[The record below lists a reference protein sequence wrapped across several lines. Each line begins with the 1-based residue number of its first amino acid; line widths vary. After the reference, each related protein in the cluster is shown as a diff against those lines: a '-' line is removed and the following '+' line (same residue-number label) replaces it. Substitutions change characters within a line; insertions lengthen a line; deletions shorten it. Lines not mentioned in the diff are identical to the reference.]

1 MFESG
6 FLPVSGGHRIYYEKY
21 GRGRPAVILHGGP
34 GGAMNRRI
42 PKTFNLK
49 QWCVVLFDQRGCG
62 KSTPFGCL
70 VQNTT
75 WHLVDDIERL
85 REHFGFDSWFV
96 SGGSW
101 GTTLALAYAQTY
113 TSRVT
118 GLLLRGTC
126 FCDDASFRWL
136 YQKGGASEVYPD
148 AWKTYISVLPP
159 RLHDANWKTIARFYQ
174 KKLQGPDAMRY
185 ADAWSKWE
193 ANVSYFMPRRD
204 TTPNK
209 MTLSLAL
216 LENHY
221 FVHDCWLKKDQLL
234 KGLSKLR
241 HIPITMVHG
250 RYDMVCPISASFAI
264 KEALPHATLLVTPD
278 AGHAFSEPGTVRR
291 YTQSA
296 KRMRR
301 RWPKGHVQTR
311 KQRNER
317 VDRNGPGHA
326 TTGPQ

>member
-34 GGAMNRRI
+34 GGALSRNI

-49 QWCVVLFDQRGCG
+49 QWCVILFDQRGCG
-62 KSTPFGCL
+62 KSTPFGSL

-75 WHLVDDIERL
+75 WDLVEDIERL

-101 GTTLALAYAQTY
+101 GTTLALAYAQTH

-136 YQKGGASEVYPD
+136 YQKGGASEIYPD
-148 AWKTYISVLPP
+148 AWKTYLSVLPP
-159 RLHDANWKTIARFYQ
+159 RLHDAHWKTIARLYQ
-174 KKLQGPDAMRY
+174 KKLRGPDAMRY
-185 ADAWSKWE
+185 AEAWSKWE
-193 ANVSYFMPRRD
+193 DQISYFTPQSD
-204 TTPNK
+204 TTPDK
-209 MTLSLAL
+209 TTLSLAL

-241 HIPITMVHG
+241 HIPFTIVHG

-264 KEALPHATLLVTPD
+264 KDALPHVRLLVTPD
-278 AGHAFSEPGTVRR
+278 GGHAFSEPGTVRR
-291 YTQSA
+291 YMQSA

-301 RWPKGHVQTR
+301 LWPKGHVQTR